1 MVNSELWS
9 LESNLSDNAKEQL
22 SKWENSR
29 VKVSRNSWDIDF
41 ILQAYLVSNRSLDAQ
56 TKCGCVLVRDKTIIG
71 TGYNSFIR
79 NIDDS
84 VLPNLRPDKYP
95 FMIHSEH
102 NAILNCAKNGISC
115 DGAKAYVTGPPCCS
129 CLQYMYQAGIVEICF
144 LSTNK
149 AEMTKNSE
157 YDTQFEI
164 LSSLMK
170 NVKIVCL
177 EADEET
183 LEKIKKIRS
192 C

>member
-1 MVNSELWS
+1 MVNSKLWS
-9 LESNLSDNAKEQL
+9 TEELSENAKTQIFQWAN
-22 SKWENSR
+22 SK
-29 VKVSRNSWDIDF
+29 VKVNRNSWDIDF

-79 NIDDS
+79 NIDDD
-84 VLPNLRPDKYP
+84 VLPNLRPEKYP

-115 DGAKAYVTGPPCCS
+115 NGAKAYITGPPCCS
-129 CLQYMYQAGIVEICF
+129 CLQYMYQAGISEIYF
-144 LSTNK
+144 LNANK
-149 AEMTKNSE
+149 AEMTKNLE

-164 LSSLMK
+164 LSHLMK
-170 NVKIVCL
+170 NVKVVCI
-177 EADEET
+177 EPDEET
-183 LEKIKKIRS
+183 LEKIKKIKS

>member
-9 LESNLSDNAKEQL
+9 TEELSENAKTQIFQ
-22 SKWENSR
+22 WANSR
-29 VKVSRNSWDIDF
+29 TKVSRNSWDIDF

-56 TKCGCVLVRDKTIIG
+56 TKCGCILVRDKTIIG

-79 NIDDS
+79 NIDDD

-115 DGAKAYVTGPPCCS
+115 NGAKAYITGPPCCS
-129 CLQYMYQAGIVEICF
+129 CLQYMYQAGISEIYF
-144 LSTNK
+144 LNANK
-149 AEMTKNSE
+149 AEMTKNLE

-164 LSSLMK
+164 LSHLMK
-170 NVKIVCL
+170 NVKVVCI
-177 EADEET
+177 EPDEET
-183 LEKIKKIRS
+183 LEKIKKIKS

>member
-9 LESNLSDNAKEQL
+9 TEELSENAKTQIFQ
-22 SKWENSR
+22 WANSR
-29 VKVSRNSWDIDF
+29 TKVSRNSWDIDF

-79 NIDDS
+79 NIDDD

-115 DGAKAYVTGPPCCS
+115 NGAKAYITGPPCCS
-129 CLQYMYQAGIVEICF
+129 CLQYMYQAGISEIYF
-144 LSTNK
+144 LNANK
-149 AEMTKNSE
+149 AEMTKNLE

-164 LSSLMK
+164 LSHLMK
-170 NVKIVCL
+170 NVKVVCI
-177 EADEET
+177 EPDEET
-183 LEKIKKIRS
+183 LEKIKKIKS

>member
-1 MVNSELWS
+1 MTNSKQWN
-9 LESNLSDNAKEQL
+9 LESNLSENAKTQIFQ
-22 SKWENSR
+22 WANSR

-56 TKCGCVLVRDKTIIG
+56 TKCGCVLVRDKTIVG

-84 VLPNLRPDKYP
+84 VLPNVRPNKYP
-95 FMIHSEH
+95 FMIHAEH

-115 DGAKAYVTGPPCCS
+115 EGATAYITGQPCAS
-129 CLQYMYQAGIVEICF
+129 CLQYMYQAGISEICYGEYEIPHMMQ
-144 LSTNK
+144 NK
-149 AEMTKNSE
+149 Q

-164 LSSLMK
+164 LSHLMK
-170 NVKIVCL
+170 NFKIVTL
-177 EADEET
+177 DFDEET
-183 LEKIKKIRS
+183 LEKIRKIKS